1 MQYDYSRLRD
11 DIQALKNA
19 HNGLECF
26 SIGKSAEEREILC
39 IKTGC
44 GAKKLFLSGAYHGL
58 ESITAAFLVKFTK
71 ALAERSTDGEE
82 YYGCDARALLN
93 KLTLFI
99 APMINPD
106 GVDIAI
112 NGINPANDLHKE
124 LLRDV
129 GMCGFCGVWQ
139 ANARGVDI
147 NHNFN
152 ARWKRVTEHPA
163 PTKHGG
169 PYPESEP
176 ETQAVINLCRR
187 EKFDAMIAFHSQ
199 GGEIYYD
206 FNRQTA
212 PRSLELA
219 RKMAKASGYKVRR
232 PTGTASFGGCK
243 DWFIQEFGKE
253 GFTVEMGRGTNP
265 LPLETLGEIYD
276 ENARL
281 TLCLMEEM

>member
-1 MQYDYSRLRD
+1 MYYDYSRLCA
-11 DIQALKNA
+11 DITA
-19 HNGLECF
+19 
-26 SIGKSAEEREILC
+26 AEEKKHSLSRFSAGRSVMGREIFCL
-39 IKTGC
+39 KTG
-44 GAKKLFLSGAYHGL
+44 GGKKKLFLSGAYHGL
-58 ESITAAFLVKFTK
+58 ESLTSAFLMKF
-71 ALAERSTDGEE
+71 LEELLNHCQTDKE
-82 YYGCDARALLN
+82 YYGHNVNRLLE
-93 KLTLFI
+93 KITLYI
-99 APMINPD
+99 VPMVNPD

-112 NGINPANDLHKE
+112 NGIDPACDLHRE
-124 LLRDV
+124 LIRDV
-129 GMCGFCGVWQ
+129 GMCGFCEVWQ

-152 ARWKRVTEHPA
+152 ARWKRIREHPS
-163 PTKHGG
+163 PSKHGG

-176 ETQAVINLCRR
+176 ETQAIINLCRR
-187 EKFDAMIAFHSQ
+187 ENFDSMIAFHSQ

-253 GFTVEMGRGTNP
+253 GFTVEIGHGTNP
-265 LPLETLGEIYD
+265 LPLKMLDEVYD